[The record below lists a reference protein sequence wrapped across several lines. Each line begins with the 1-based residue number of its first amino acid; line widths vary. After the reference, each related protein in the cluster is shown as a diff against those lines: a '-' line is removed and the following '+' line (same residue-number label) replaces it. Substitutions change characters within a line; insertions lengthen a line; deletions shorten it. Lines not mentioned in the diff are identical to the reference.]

1 MITLPDMLQ
10 AYAPGES
17 FYTAQPDKA
26 VHTAANRLGISVR
39 TARCAAVPLSVSPDT
54 QTIEAARL
62 TYVTILED

>member
-1 MITLPDMLQ
+1 MIKLPDLLLGHS
-10 AYAPGES
+10 PGES

-26 VHTAANRLGISVR
+26 VHTAAARLGVSVR